1 MMKTNKKDTH
11 KKKKAAAPIILEH
24 FKCLVCANKFELS
37 KEIWDKFNNDLSSGK
52 HMDDVQHINC
62 PKCNASQVQH
72 LISSADAEKKV
83 QELIPK
89 QNIDE
94 MTSKLGNILGT
105 IMIPFI
111 YLLKENTLPLII
123 SCFEFITFIISIVVL
138 QNIFHIDFIYSAGAI
153 FIYKTLNTF
162 RKRQ

>member
-1 MMKTNKKDTH
+1 MMKINKKDTRKN
-11 KKKKAAAPIILEH
+11 KKIKPVILEH
-24 FKCLVCANKFELS
+24 FKCLVCSNKFVLS
-37 KEIWDKFNNDLSSGK
+37 KDIWDKFNSDLTSGK

-72 LISSADAEKKV
+72 LTLNADNEKKSPI
-83 QELIPK
+83 QIPK
-89 QNIDE
+89 ENIDE

-123 SCFEFITFIISIVVL
+123 SCFEFITFITSIIIL
-138 QNIFHIDFIYSAGAI
+138 QNVFHIDFIYSAGAI